1 MLYDRL
7 AMWPQCRPRQSIK
20 DSTGLIQVSM
30 TKDTRFTAKDQIRT
44 ESKNQ
49 RDQERETK
57 DRDTE
62 IHEEQLGNLYLIR
75 GIIIVE
81 IRHIYLEIHI

>member
-1 MLYDRL
+1 
-7 AMWPQCRPRQSIK
+7 MWPQCRPRQSIK

-30 TKDTRFTAKDQIRT
+30 TFDKDPQRRKQIRT